1 MREERVKF
9 FSEGTRLVGF
19 LRMPDVAE
27 ALLPAIVQGPGW
39 LGLADAKTYLPWH
52 AALVEAGYAVLG
64 FDYRGYGHSDGER
77 AWVLPQRMVE
87 DIINAVTYLE
97 TRPEVSADRIGAYGM
112 GGIGGGNAIIA
123 AALDPRIRCVAVQS
137 VVADGAEWLRRMRRE
152 HEWVE
157 YVERVQEDARAWVRT
172 GTSALVDP
180 RTEIMVST
188 PERQRY
194 TNKKDVDARIEP
206 LFHLQSAA
214 ALMRYRPI
222 DFVARLAPRG
232 LLLTCVVDDAVTPE
246 EHARALYER
255 AGNPKRLITQSG
267 TTHYASYTQN
277 YEMLVQEIVGWY
289 DRHLKVRPGARAEG
303 DQ

>member
-1 MREERVKF
+1 MREEHVEF
-9 FSEGTRLVGF
+9 FSEGARLVGF
-19 LRMPDVAE
+19 LRMPDAAE

-39 LGLADAKTYLPWH
+39 LGLADAKAYLPWH

-123 AALDPRIRCVAVQS
+123 AALDRRIRCVAVQS

-152 HEWVE
+152 YEWVE